1 MSLGTAIIVQIVP
14 TAFTEAYF
22 EALTE
27 MSQDVAKAGYLNLG
41 SGNDTRISAATGT
54 SQLINAQGG
63 DDFVA
68 IEAGNDFV
76 FGGSGNDWIF
86 AGRGDD
92 QLNGGSGNDTL
103 EGGANNDQLSGGSGA
118 DQLWGGSGTDILR
131 GGTGDDQLYGD
142 HDGSATSQQG
152 NDTLDGGAGN
162 DILSG
167 GGGADQ
173 LIGGFGKD
181 TFKVETHLDLG
192 MGHTDVIRDFSR
204 AEGDLIDLRA
214 IDADL
219 TRPGNQDFV
228 FSNGPST
235 QAGRLWLGEAANG
248 QQTVFMNIDGGA
260 ADVSLIVRFDDPAI
274 TSLRATDFVDFFL

>member
-41 SGNDTRISAATGT
+41 LGNDTRISAATGT

-68 IEAGNDFV
+68 IEAGNDFRLRRLRQR
-76 FGGSGNDWIF
+76 SDIRRPRRRSAQRWKRERH
-86 AGRGDD
+86 ARGR
-92 QLNGGSGNDTL
+92 S
-103 EGGANNDQLSGGSGA
+103 NNDQLSGGSGA

-152 NDTLDGGAGN
+152 NDTLGWRRR
-162 DILSG
+162 
-167 GGGADQ
+167 
-173 LIGGFGKD
+173 
-181 TFKVETHLDLG
+181 ERH
-192 MGHTDVIRDFSR
+192 
-204 AEGDLIDLRA
+204 
-214 IDADL
+214 
-219 TRPGNQDFV
+219 PC
-228 FSNGPST
+228 P
-235 QAGRLWLGEAANG
+235 EAAG
-248 QQTVFMNIDGGA
+248 
-260 ADVSLIVRFDDPAI
+260 P
-274 TSLRATDFVDFFL
+274 TS